1 MIVNNDVLQAVC
13 ALYPH
18 TGWRRKV
25 EMMPEH
31 QIYGIYYDRIV
42 HSRTRQRENEKC
54 NAMKLLK
61 LSQQSKAN
69 DIWKD
74 KDPSTEYVCFMCGGT
89 FTRDNPDLKECE
101 LCGSSEISK
110 LEDLKYDRPN

>member
-1 MIVNNDVLQAVC
+1 MVNNDVMRAVC
-13 ALYPH
+13 ELYPYP
-18 TGWRRKV
+18 GWRRKV

-42 HSRTRQRENEKC
+42 RSRAYQHEKEKR
-54 NAMKLLK
+54 NVLKLLK
-61 LSQQSKAN
+61 LSQQSKVN
-69 DIWKD
+69 DT
-74 KDPSTEYVCFMCGGT
+74 STEYVCFICGGT

-110 LEDLKYDRPN
+110 LEDLKI